1 MLNDATPY
9 AKENQ
14 KRRNKDANVLY
25 NFKKKYCKE
34 LKVDP
39 KELRSSK
46 VVRS

>member
-1 MLNDATPY
+1 MQTIIKT
-9 AKENQ
+9 KENPKKKTKVQ
-14 KRRNKDANVLY
+14 MFYTK
-25 NFKKKYCKE
+25 FKNKYCKE